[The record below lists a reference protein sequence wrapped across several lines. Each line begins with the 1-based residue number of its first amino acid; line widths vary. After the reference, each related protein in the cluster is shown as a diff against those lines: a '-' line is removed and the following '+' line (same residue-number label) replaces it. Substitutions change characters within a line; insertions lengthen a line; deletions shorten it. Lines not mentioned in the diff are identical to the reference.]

1 MSTQELTLQQLS
13 KTVYDTIKKAH
24 NSVKLRDNPKTFLTF
39 KDCVLIN
46 NAYKFL
52 QDKDDNTVIQEC
64 RDLVK
69 SAQILEQGINICHQ
83 KGCFDLEEAV
93 LVNDVLALFV
103 QKVNSE
109 REKQSQKPQ
118 PQQDSDSEQDESV
131 MTI

>member
-1 MSTQELTLQQLS
+1 MTSTQELTLQQLS
-13 KTVYDTIKKAH
+13 KTIYDTIKKAH
-24 NSVKLRDNPKTFLTF
+24 NSVKLREVPKVFLTF

-46 NAYKFL
+46 NAHKFL
-52 QDKDDNTVIQEC
+52 QNKEDQSVIQEC

-109 REKQSQKPQ
+109 NEKAEKVKTQTE
-118 PQQDSDSEQDESV
+118 SDQDESV
-131 MTI
+131 LNV

>member
-1 MSTQELTLQQLS
+1 MSSTQELNLQQLS
-13 KTVYDTIKKAH
+13 KTLYDTIKKAH
-24 NSVKLRDNPKTFLTF
+24 NAVKLRENPKAFLTF

-52 QDKDDNTVIQEC
+52 QNKDDNSVIQEC
-64 RDLVK
+64 KDFVK

-93 LVNDVLALFV
+93 LVNDILALFV

-109 REKQSQKPQ
+109 KQQQEKDTKE
-118 PQQDSDSEQDESV
+118 SEEDDDESV
-131 MTI
+131 LNI